1 VTGLDR
7 AEWSG
12 YSWMMV
18 TTLAELGHDSAN
30 IRRLL
35 DMADRRNDH
44 PDWSEATNDE
54 IAAHF
59 TELDK
64 EVAR

>member
-1 VTGLDR
+1 MTGLNR

-18 TTLAELGHDSAN
+18 TTLAELGYNATN

-35 DMADRRNDH
+35 DHADRNNNH

-64 EVAR
+64 EVPR